1 MCGQRGGS
9 IQMEECHA
17 LEGIIC
23 IVGIW
28 QRGTGPTSSPGFRA
42 AVSSL
47 FGRRV
52 TTVGGTVLAG
62 K

>member
-1 MCGQRGGS
+1 
-9 IQMEECHA
+9 MEECHA

-28 QRGTGPTSSPGFRA
+28 QRGTGPTSGPGSRTA
-42 AVSSL
+42 ISAL
-47 FGRRV
+47 LGRRA
-52 TTVGGTVLAG
+52 TTVGGTIVAG